1 MFAKVY
7 SCCLQGIEAIPI
19 EVEVDISNGLPAF
32 SIVGLPDS
40 AVREALERVRAAV
53 KNCGYQ
59 FPMSRVT
66 VNMAPADVRKEG
78 TGFDLAIAAG
88 LLIASG
94 QLPPIEGKTMIVG
107 ELSLDGL
114 VRPVPGILSV
124 ADDAGRLGF
133 EQLILPAAN
142 LHEAIG
148 WSKLSLQPLSHLKQ
162 WPGTSAP
169 LEPTSHQ
176 AAQLRFSRSQA
187 SPVDYADIRG
197 QKRAKRAM
205 AIAAAGMHNSLLIGP
220 PGTGKTMLATRL
232 PGILPPFDTLES
244 LETTKIYSVA
254 NLLHQRGNRLSD
266 RPFRSPH
273 HTISAAGMI
282 GGGSPPKPGEVSL
295 AHGGILFLDE
305 LPEFPRTVLE
315 LLRQPLEDNQVTISR
330 ARATYTYPSRF
341 LLVAAMNPCPCGY
354 AGTESKTRTC
364 RCTVNRLEQYRGKLS
379 GPLLDRIDLH
389 VEVPRLKPDEIKDA
403 AAPLSNADLLAWIET
418 AHQTQRARGQNPA
431 EQWNS
436 RLQGRNFAAAC
447 ALPHEAEE
455 LLQAAYESLG
465 LSMRAHSRIIRIART
480 IADMEGSESIQF
492 DHFAEAL
499 QYRCLDRDLL
509 PT

>member
-7 SCCLQGIEAIPI
+7 SCCLQGIKAVPI

-94 QLPPIEGKTMIVG
+94 QLPPVEQKTMIVG

-114 VRPVPGILSV
+114 VRPIPGMLSV
-124 ADDAGRLGF
+124 TDDAARQGF
-133 EQLILPAAN
+133 EKLILPEAN

-148 WSKLSLQPLSHLKQ
+148 LSELSLQPLTHLKE
-162 WPGTSAP
+162 WPGSTASSTDATAAHSHQSAP
-169 LEPTSHQ
+169 SDPS
-176 AAQLRFSRSQA
+176 AG
-187 SPVDYADIRG
+187 DYADIRG

-205 AIAAAGMHNSLLIGP
+205 AIAAAGMHNTLLIGP

-232 PGILPPFDTLES
+232 PGILPPFEAHES
-244 LETTKIYSVA
+244 LDTTKIYSVA
-254 NLLHQRGNRLSD
+254 NLLHQRGNRLHT

-282 GGGSPPKPGEVSL
+282 GGGTPPKPGEVSL
-295 AHGGILFLDE
+295 AHGGVLFLDE
-305 LPEFPRTVLE
+305 MPEFPRTVLE

-330 ARATYTYPSRF
+330 ARAAYTYPSRF

-354 AGTESKTRTC
+354 AGADSETRAC
-364 RCTVNRLEQYRGKLS
+364 RCSASRLEQYRGKLS

-389 VEVPRLKPDEIKDA
+389 VEVPRLKPEEIKEPA
-403 AAPLSNADLLAWIET
+403 VPLSNTDMLAWIAT
-418 AHQTQRARGQNPA
+418 AHQTQRTRGQNPA

-436 RLQGRNFAAAC
+436 RMQGREFAAAC
-447 ALPHEAEE
+447 TLPQEAEE
-455 LLQAAYESLG
+455 MLQAAYESLG

-480 IADMEGSESIQF
+480 IADMEGREAIQF
-492 DHFAEAL
+492 EHFAEAL
-499 QYRCLDRDLL
+499 QFRCLDRDLL
-509 PT
+509 D